1 MDKNTTPT
9 NLNIVSQK
17 AVIRDLPKRRV
28 VSPVHVDVSGDSF
41 LFGDKEETGIVTFY
55 RYG

>member
-1 MDKNTTPT
+1 MDKNTTQK
-9 NLNIVSQK
+9 NLNIASRK

-41 LFGDKEETGIVTFY
+41 LFGDKGRNGLITFH